1 MNIGERIYNFRTEK
15 GMSQGDLAE
24 KLDVSRQ
31 SISKW
36 ENNSAVPDLDKIIR
50 LSEIFDITIDELV
63 KGVTQ
68 DKTDETTYSTLKTE
82 QKVEYIYVQPQNA
95 SMEGRKIAG
104 IILFCMATLFTFGI
118 LFATGSLGGILYAI
132 PFIICGIICFTVK
145 KNTGLWCAWT
155 VYAMVDIF
163 MRWGTSINPNLIF
176 MTFQFT
182 PQMNYTRLAAAWVW
196 VILLIVLVVFTAV
209 RLKDT
214 PVKDTKKLKTKLSV
228 GWAVYI
234 LLYTGRTLWAR
245 TEMYRNMMF
254 SIVQSNGEAYFI
266 ISNIINL
273 ADIVFITLLIVH
285 TLRYIYSRKAI

>member
-36 ENNSAVPDLDKIIR
+36 ENNSAVPDLDKIIK

-104 IILFCMATLFTFGI
+104 IILFCMAALFTFGI

-196 VILLIVLVVFTAV
+196 VILLILLVVFTV
-209 RLKDT
+209 IRLRAT

-234 LLYTGRTLWAR
+234 LLCTGRTLWAR
-245 TEMYRNMMF
+245 TEMYRNIMF

-273 ADIVFITLLIVH
+273 ADIAFITLLIVH
-285 TLRYIYSRKAI
+285 TSRYIYNRKAI